1 MDQTGTLT
9 VKQAISRAK
18 KSAKNGD
25 IAQALQL
32 YEIALE
38 MQPNNQ
44 VAKKAHQ
51 KLQKSLQN
59 KKPTQGQ
66 ATDPSQDQIAQLM
79 NLYKSGKM
87 LLLEHSCEALLRK
100 HPKSSAVINLY
111 GMALKVQGKLQEAAQ
126 AFERVIKVNPN
137 IAVAY
142 FNYGIVLAE
151 MGKLDEAISN
161 YNKAIKADPGYA
173 DAYTN
178 RGNAQFGLQR
188 TAEAINSYSKAI
200 KISPDDAEAYCSR
213 GSVRFWLGEIAEALV
228 DYEAAIK
235 INPHYAKAYFN
246 QGIVY
251 SHLGRLEQAVESY
264 DKALKQAPG
273 LTNALNEKGILLA
286 KLGREEEAVVCF
298 EKILESD
305 PNDERHGVRLQL
317 ARLGKGEMPNQT
329 PESYMKHFYRS
340 RSQDWARI
348 RTDGLYRGHELV
360 KEAISSV
367 VNKEGGINVLDLGC
381 GSGSLAG
388 FLSDYANRL
397 DGVDLSPD
405 MLRLAAE
412 TKVYDNLEEQDLV
425 QYLKDV
431 PHSYGLV
438 VAAAV
443 LIHFA
448 DLETIFSLVRDRL
461 DANGKFVFSVFKA
474 EDGEDGLNE
483 FNMYTHSNSYIQQLA
498 ERLGFHIGYQNEEV
512 HESAGAM
519 TVMGAVYLLEKT
531 YG

>member
-1 MDQTGTLT
+1 MKQTDTLT

-18 KSAKNGD
+18 KSAKEGD
-25 IAQALQL
+25 IAQALRL

-51 KLQKSLQN
+51 KLQKSLHN

-66 ATDPSQDQIAQLM
+66 ATDPSQDQITQLM

-87 LLLEHSCEALLRK
+87 LLLEHSCEALLKK

-111 GMALKVQGKLQEAAQ
+111 GMALKMQGKLQQAAQ
-126 AFERVIKVNPN
+126 AFEKVIKIDPN

-151 MGKLDEAISN
+151 MGRLDEAINN
-161 YNKAIKADPGYA
+161 YNKAIKADPYYA
-173 DAYTN
+173 DAFTN
-178 RGNAQFGLQR
+178 RGNAQFGLQQ
-188 TAEAINSYSKAI
+188 TAEAIKSYSNAI
-200 KISPDDAEAYCSR
+200 KINPGYAEAYCSR
-213 GSVRFWLGEIAEALV
+213 GSVRFWLGEIAEALA
-228 DYEAAIK
+228 DYEAAIN

-246 QGIVY
+246 QGIAY
-251 SHLGRLEQAVESY
+251 SHLGQLEQAVQSY
-264 DKALKQAPG
+264 DKALENAPN

-286 KLGREEEAVVCF
+286 KLGREEEAVACF

-317 ARLGKGEMPNQT
+317 ARLGRGEMPNQT

-340 RSQDWARI
+340 RSQDWAHI
-348 RTDGLYRGHELV
+348 RTDGFYRGHELV

-367 VNKEGGINVLDLGC
+367 VKTEGGINVLDLGC

-388 FLSDYANRL
+388 FLGDYANRL

-405 MLRLAAE
+405 MLRIAAE
-412 TKVYDNLEEQDLV
+412 TKAYDTLAEQDLV
-425 QYLKDV
+425 QYLKEV
-431 PHSYGLV
+431 PHSYGLI

-443 LIHFA
+443 LIHFS
-448 DLETIFSLVRDRL
+448 DLETVFSLVRERL
-461 DANGKFVFSVFKA
+461 DASGKFVFSVFKA
-474 EDGEDGLNE
+474 EDGEDGINE

-512 HESAGAM
+512 HESVGA
-519 TVMGAVYLLEKT
+519 TAVMGAVYLLVKID
-531 YG
+531 G